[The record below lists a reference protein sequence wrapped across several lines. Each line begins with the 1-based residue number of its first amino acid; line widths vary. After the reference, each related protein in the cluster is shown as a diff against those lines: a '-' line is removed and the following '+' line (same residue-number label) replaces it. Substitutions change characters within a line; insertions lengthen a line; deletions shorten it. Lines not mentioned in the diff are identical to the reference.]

1 MTTGFY
7 VTFNIWMA
15 VAILM
20 LYIGV
25 EGKLFLLL
33 CVLFIAG
40 INYYSFTKGK
50 PNYE

>member
-7 VTFNIWMA
+7 VSFNIWAA

-20 LYIGV
+20 LFIGV
-25 EGKLFLLL
+25 EGKLFTLMAVLL
-33 CVLFIAG
+33 VAG
-40 INYYSFTKGK
+40 VNYYFFTKGK